1 MRDVE
6 IITGRESEIVT
17 PAANVANVAN
27 VADVLV

>member
-17 PAANVANVAN
+17 LVANVAN
-27 VADVLV
+27 VADVADVLV

>member
-17 PAANVANVAN
+17 PVANVANVAN